1 MPFVICP
8 THLQKIHGIVGIVWR
23 FLRNKNLGNFLWT
36 GFMTPATAVPRFGSD
51 LMELVVEAAL
61 SPQSWAGGMLKHVE
75 SCWNMLKWSEMWLD
89 MTWCHLLFMSLH
101 CRTSLS
107 SQVELARLGGAY
119 RGYSRGLL
127 DAEHRLKGQ
136 YSLLGDLSCND
147 FSWLQ
152 ISMDGSAW
160 FWVPEEH
167 LVLPQGTSL
176 SAWDIHAAK
185 IERQAAS

>member
-89 MTWCHLLFMSLH
+89 MTWCHFHLLFKCHFIVALH
-101 CRTSLS
+101 FRRRWNWLALVGPIVAIAVGCWMRSIVWRDSTRCSVTCHTTISVGCR
-107 SQVELARLGGAY
+107 
-119 RGYSRGLL
+119 SRWTVLHGSGF
-127 DAEHRLKGQ
+127 LK
-136 YSLLGDLSCND
+136 S
-147 FSWLQ
+147 
-152 ISMDGSAW
+152 
-160 FWVPEEH
+160 
-167 LVLPQGTSL
+167 T
-176 SAWDIHAAK
+176 
-185 IERQAAS
+185 